1 MSNDSKQVVK
11 KNALAS
17 KSASVP
23 TRTES
28 SPTLDPATQQLR
40 AIGNSAASHS
50 FAGTP
55 TLQAKLS
62 ISSPGDRYEREADK
76 IAEHV
81 VSSASKETTQTQP
94 TPTITPINNAPIQ
107 RDENDKSKK
116 VLTEGAGIVYEQ
128 LQDQPGFEEWKEKQ
142 TDALKLKLWDSQPT
156 EVKASVVGFGL
167 SSAGILGSAIAL
179 DPKLRASTVDLLQD
193 VNLLMPLSLLPYSE
207 YFPVS
212 SFKYQLPSAT
222 YSPYTFETEF
232 DFDAWFKLMSER
244 RHTPDI
250 KLSVGVD
257 SAYSADKGFSPV
269 TGGNIKL
276 KFGGGIIN
284 VSAFYNQALPPTP
297 MLVSNPGMGEPPM
310 WLMRTLPGQLE
321 ENLPKGSGVFLTVD
335 VMRLPQLFSSPPEPK
350 KTVQRKAENNATSCD
365 APGNASSS
373 PASVMTGQGRTLDT
387 DTQSFM
393 ESRFGQDF
401 SHVRIH
407 TDQQAANSAQ
417 AINAKAY
424 TIDNHIVFGTDE
436 YQPATRE
443 GQLLLAHE
451 LVHVTQQ
458 TGIVQRKE
466 NKPKDDWIATLKQ
479 TLEEGHYA
487 SAYLQL
493 NDHLDWEGEAAQKP
507 WLADHPEIRFLFLKS
522 LPATVLAGTC
532 SAAELMQLPTNKSFT
547 IIDCWYQEEKE
558 KQDVYAA
565 NSELFDYLLITLS
578 PYTGK
583 DIVATVK
590 ELVSTI
596 ESKKAYVGDANN
608 AEFHTLHLLAPTVE
622 RKIKFYDKYESVDL
636 FSTVK
641 KKMDPYTGL
650 SLNTMEKLTDTNE
663 VNHEQA
669 LRMYDILKGLPEE
682 QRRAFLDTA
691 LFAGALES
699 DADAQKY
706 YKEKYKKYYQGLPHN
721 WDFAFFPWN
730 WGEAPF
736 ADRLTVN
743 HAALMS
749 SQLYYEDLVR
759 RKFGFDRGLSETQ
772 GKSPADPSGT
782 RITDKQRLLEQLKS
796 DRNFNDTRRLAI
808 LLAIA
813 VRGGIEKDVT
823 DQVIVPKNT
832 EKELTGDILAVIE
845 SYGFV
850 ASDGF
855 KYHDDKVKAL
865 AHDDSRLWYII
876 TRTLFKWDSG
886 SVFGEQRGTFDLRRL
901 QGTSEHLGS
910 LGGMRFGSTVYENDQ
925 YYNTT
930 WLDEAVK
937 AHAGSSTLSA
947 NLAETQGGDRRGQI
961 FASIR
966 NDIRQANVYAAALP
980 VEGINFFSNGTL
992 YRCGPG
998 VLQGLAVHLSWT
1010 KDTSEP
1016 DNAIDLQ
1023 LDIGNLFLNQFEM
1036 VAPTST
1042 LAIGQIG
1049 VTDFRVTL
1057 KQNNLAAAKGLF
1069 IGLLKNADF
1078 MLSALINLLPNVLTL
1093 LPYAVMAMT
1102 EEFKGVKA
1110 HKYKNALGE
1119 VLKRDFSA
1127 LEASVTFT
1135 SLKVR
1140 NMYDTAAGFLD
1151 DISVEKLDKDKQ
1163 LIRQGLIIE
1172 SNDLWVLDTLH
1183 SLKERIRVID
1193 EKVLEAKAAVAECDL
1208 DKQIQALEAERKTLL
1223 SIATEKGVSY
1233 ENRDAEVARLREIY
1247 RGLRKLNE
1255 ELEQR
1260 FTQAKATNPLYNDM
1274 TFKEF
1279 AAERARLSDDLEYID
1294 KTYFEDKKALG
1305 ESGDAVKRYEARRR
1319 IEQFEAKYKSVD
1331 VKMDLRGITL
1341 HGGNYVR
1348 DLINDSLKSVGFV
1361 DPKLEGI
1368 ENINIAAVQS
1378 SFVASGVGV
1387 AQHGNDPGMGIRG
1400 LHLPRI
1406 MAPAFAF
1413 KTDSLLIEAGKPDL
1427 QNIYV
1432 SVSLDFV
1439 KNPLNKDP
1447 HAPYSYVLDNLYVGK
1462 ATFNGLTVKAGKADP
1477 LLEFPA
1483 DVPVQVW
1490 GLRLWDYD
1498 PKLGNINLKMQD
1510 VKALGVYKDSDP
1522 AKQAS
1527 TAVGFGVD
1535 TTIVG
1540 EPRIKQP
1547 AALDLRYK
1555 KAENSIATQLNIPLA
1570 WLPSLDIK
1578 SPTLEI
1584 ATQPDTTAVQVT
1596 NLLADVVVYLGTE
1609 KQGETPAKPTV
1620 IEIRSLHL
1628 DKIAAQGVT
1637 LRMIEVPD
1645 EEGAKPAGK
1654 RTIQEVVLPKS
1665 DDVSIENI
1673 DIKGLRVTLADEGT
1687 QLSAIDEDASIHTG
1701 KGGLGGIVY
1710 KQSLV
1715 KGSVLK
1721 MIAIHRGNFDAI
1733 TLDAVNRKGRVYTLK
1748 EFLKFFGSTR
1758 VAGLDVGGT
1767 IKAGKT
1773 TAAVDVLGKR
1783 NLPISIDYVEPKDDK
1798 PGYYKARL
1806 PLKRIKVPE
1815 LHIEKDGHV
1824 IEIPRSKNKAAIST
1838 MNDVD
1843 VKLRAYIEF
1852 NEKNEV
1858 QYDVY
1863 LDSLDIDELSVYGLE
1878 YHNKEKG
1885 IDVVFDPLKP
1895 LHIPNVQAGGFRFS
1909 SWKAFDVFGK
1919 EGGWVKAAQGKDD
1932 AISAHFEKIYTALE
1946 DGSFLAE
1953 KDSVS
1958 ARSALDVDIASLG
1971 FKYDKLGN
1979 ITVNLGKISGGF
1991 PKLTISQKDA
2001 KTGAVTV
2008 TTLQSVTNKALV
2020 AESVDITVG
2029 ADSNKVI
2036 DAKGLSA
2043 GEITLVSKE
2052 TLGKETGTTTVK
2064 LGPEAL
2070 GAQSAIVKLN
2080 ADKSKE
2086 ITITDIRAGKIDV
2099 DLIAT
2104 GAKGKSENYIK
2115 LPDPDAVKVE
2125 KLTIVIDPEGKKHI
2139 TIVKPTIKNVSL
2151 RHPSQTTPGDY
2162 LKITADLAVD
2172 GNMELGDGDFDSYM
2186 LTTPYNA
2193 FVGYVENDVPVE
2205 IKNLK
2210 LEYQDT
2216 SKSVPD
2222 KDEPKKELTEDQM
2235 KLLDLEKARDEAHK
2249 VMSETPRKIYE
2260 DKHPIDNPRY
2270 EEAKAKYLA
2279 ASKAYDEHKATMI
2292 AGAKKQARE
2301 SMTKKYLDAA
2311 SGTIKGSLRVF
2322 DSEIPLNIETYKGEN
2337 YVELSKEV
2345 TDNLKKTIQSLIKTT
2360 VDMSFWSSDEMKAI
2374 GEGLD
2379 RWWINT
2385 ITSPTGIADVKSI
2398 ANGNAYGV
2406 ITLLL
2411 RDILMWPG
2419 VLETDKTLFGINLN
2433 IEGYWGLDVTSYD
2446 SIGIGLC
2453 ETQYK
2458 HPEKDN
2464 YYSLYGMIEYLNYVA
2479 PTLVSA
2485 SGQLDKKRLEELA
2498 KGVYKTSKE
2507 VGDLGIGEAVNE
2519 MVLFIKA
2526 NLAREAE
2533 RLKSTF
2539 LRNIKGVNI
2548 TADVSLRPQDVISTL
2563 LKEHKAGSFTFDK
2576 GKSAIENVHIEGDY
2590 VNNVI
2595 PQALGTI
2602 GGGAKGEEN
2611 INIPGA
2617 TYLSEDKAT
2626 KVSYDALEISPVSL
2640 TYEQDVYRLE
2650 NSIAKLR
2657 GLKCAIKKNI
2667 A

>member
-1 MSNDSKQVVK
+1 VSNDSKQVVK
-11 KNALAS
+11 KNALAG
-17 KSASVP
+17 KSASVS

-28 SPTLDPATQQLR
+28 SSVLDPATQQLR
-40 AIGNSAASHS
+40 VIGNFAASRG

-55 TLQAKLS
+55 TRQAKLS
-62 ISSPGDRYEREADK
+62 ISSSGDRYEREADK

-81 VSSASKETTQTQP
+81 ISSASRETTQT

-116 VLTEGAGIVYEQ
+116 TLTEGAGIVYEQ
-128 LQDQPGFEEWKEKQ
+128 LQDQPGFEEWKKKQ
-142 TDALKLKLWDSQPT
+142 TDSLKLKLWDSQPT
-156 EVKASVVGFGL
+156 ELKISIIGSGL
-167 SSAGILGSAIAL
+167 SSAGILGAAIAL
-179 DPKLRASTVDLLQD
+179 NPKQRASTVDLLQD

-212 SFKYQLPSAT
+212 SFKYKLPSAT
-222 YSPYTFETEF
+222 YSPYTFKTEF
-232 DFDAWFKLMSER
+232 GFDAWFKLMSKR
-244 RHTPDI
+244 WHTPNI

-297 MLVSNPGMGEPPM
+297 MLISNPGMGEPPM
-310 WLMRTLPGQLE
+310 WSMRSLPGQLE
-321 ENLPKGSGVFLTVD
+321 ESLPKGTGVFLTVD
-335 VMRLPQLFSSPPEPK
+335 VMRLPKLFSPPPEPK
-350 KTVQRKAENNATSCD
+350 KTVQRKEKNNATSRD

-373 PASVMTGQGRTLDT
+373 PASVITGQGRALDS
-387 DTQSFM
+387 DTKSLM

-407 TDQQAANSAQ
+407 NDQQAANSAQ

-424 TIDNHIVFGTDE
+424 TIGNHIVFGADE

-443 GQLLLAHE
+443 GRLLLAHE
-451 LVHVTQQ
+451 LAHVIQQ
-458 TGIVQRKE
+458 TGAVQRKE
-466 NKPKDDWIATLKQ
+466 NNPKNDWIVALKQ
-479 TLEEGHYA
+479 TLEEGRYA

-493 NDHLDWEGEAAQKP
+493 NDHLGWEGEATQKP
-507 WLADHPEIRFLFLKS
+507 WLADHPEIRFLFLKN
-522 LPATVLAGTC
+522 LPATFLAGTY
-532 SAAELMQLPTNKSFT
+532 SAAKLMRLPASKSFA

-558 KQDVYAA
+558 KQLVYAA
-565 NSELFDYLLITLS
+565 NSELFDYLLATLS

-583 DIVATVK
+583 DIVAAVK

-596 ESKKAYVGDANN
+596 ESKKAYVGNANN

-622 RKIKFYDKYESVDL
+622 RKIKFYDKYEHLDL

-650 SLNTMEKLTDTNE
+650 SLNTMETLTDTNE
-663 VNHEQA
+663 VNHKQA
-669 LRMYDILKGLPEE
+669 LRMYNILKGLPEE
-682 QRRAFLDTA
+682 QRRAFLDAA
-691 LFAGALES
+691 LFAGNLES

-706 YKEKYKKYYQGLPHN
+706 YKKKYRKYYQGLPHN

-736 ADRLTVN
+736 ADRLTVD

-749 SQLYYEDLVR
+749 RQLYYEDLVR

-772 GKSPADPSGT
+772 GKSPADPDGT
-782 RITDKQRLLEQLKS
+782 RITDKQRLLEQFKS
-796 DRNFNDTRRLAI
+796 DRNFNDRRRLAI

-813 VRGGIEKDVT
+813 VRGGIEQDVT
-823 DQVIVPKNT
+823 DQVLVPKNT

-865 AHDDSRLWYII
+865 AHDDNLYWYSIR
-876 TRTLFKWDSG
+876 RTLFKWDSG
-886 SVFGEQRGTFDLRRL
+886 SVFGEQRGTFDLRRV
-901 QGTSEHLGS
+901 QGTSDYLGS
-910 LGGMRFGSTVYENDQ
+910 LGGMRFGSMAYENDQ
-925 YYNTT
+925 YYNTI
-930 WLDEAVK
+930 WLEEAVK
-937 AHAGSSTLSA
+937 AHAGSGTLSA
-947 NLAETQGGDRRGQI
+947 NLAETQGSDRRGQV

-966 NDIRQANVYAAALP
+966 NDIRQANVYAATLP
-980 VEGINFFSNGTL
+980 VEGINFFRDGTL
-992 YRCGPG
+992 YRSGPG
-998 VLQGLAVHLSWT
+998 VLQGLAVHLSWN

-1049 VTDFRVTL
+1049 VTGFRVKL

-1078 MLSALINLLPNVLTL
+1078 MFNALISLLPNVLTL

-1110 HKYKNALGE
+1110 RKYKDALGE

-1127 LEASVTFT
+1127 LEAGVTFM

-1151 DISVEKLDKDKQ
+1151 DITVEKPGQDKQ
-1163 LIRQGLIIE
+1163 PIRQGLNIE
-1172 SNDLWVLDTLH
+1172 FNDLWVLDTLH
-1183 SLKERIRVID
+1183 NLKERIRVID
-1193 EKVLEAKAAVAECDL
+1193 EVVFEAKAAVAECDL
-1208 DKQIQALEAERKTLL
+1208 DKQIKALEAERKSLL
-1223 SIATEKGVSY
+1223 SLAAEKGLRN

-1247 RGLRKLNE
+1247 RDLRKLNE

-1260 FTQAKATNPLYNDM
+1260 FTQAKATSPLYNDA

-1279 AAERARLSDDLEYID
+1279 AAERRRLSDDLEYID
-1294 KTYFEDKKALG
+1294 KTYLEDKKALG
-1305 ESGDAVKRYEARRR
+1305 KSGDAVKRYEARRR
-1319 IEQFEAKYKSVD
+1319 MEQFEAKYKSVD

-1368 ENINIAAVQS
+1368 ENINIAALQS

-1387 AQHGNDPGMGIRG
+1387 AQHGNDPGLGIRG

-1406 MAPAFAF
+1406 TAPAFAF

-1432 SVSLDFV
+1432 AVALDFA

-1447 HAPYSYVLDNLYVGK
+1447 HAPYSYVLDSLYVGK
-1462 ATFNGLTVKAGKADP
+1462 ATFNGLKVKAGKADP
-1477 LLEFPA
+1477 LLDFPA

-1490 GLRLWDYD
+1490 GLHLWDYD
-1498 PKLGNINLKMQD
+1498 PKLGKINLKMQD

-1522 AKQAS
+1522 AKQANT
-1527 TAVGFGVD
+1527 TAEFGVD
-1535 TTIVG
+1535 TTIAG
-1540 EPRIKQP
+1540 EPRINQP
-1547 AALDLRYK
+1547 AALDLRYQ
-1555 KAENSIATQLNIPLA
+1555 KAENSIATQLHIPSA

-1584 ATQPDTTAVQVT
+1584 AAQPRTTTVQVT
-1596 NLLADVVVYLGTE
+1596 NLLADVVVYL
-1609 KQGETPAKPTV
+1609 GETPAKPTV

-1637 LRMIEVPD
+1637 LRMMEAPD
-1645 EEGAKPAGK
+1645 EQGAKPAGK
-1654 RTIQEVVLPKS
+1654 RTIQEVALPKN
-1665 DDVSIENI
+1665 DNVSIENI

-1687 QLSAIDEDASIHTG
+1687 QLNAIDQDASIHAG
-1701 KGGLGGIVY
+1701 KGDLGGIAY
-1710 KQSLV
+1710 KQSLA

-1721 MIAIHRGNFDAI
+1721 TIALHRGNFDAI

-1748 EFLKFFGSTR
+1748 EFLKFFGGTR
-1758 VAGLDVGGT
+1758 VAGLNVDGT
-1767 IKAGKT
+1767 VKADKT
-1773 TAAVDVLGKR
+1773 TAAFDVSGKR

-1798 PGYYKARL
+1798 PGHYQARL
-1806 PLKRIKVPE
+1806 PLKHIKVPE
-1815 LHIEKDGHV
+1815 LHIEKEGQV
-1824 IEIPRSKNKAAIST
+1824 IEIPRSKNRAAISM

-1863 LDSLDIDELSVYGLE
+1863 LDSLDIGELSVYGLE

-1895 LHIPNVQAGGFRFS
+1895 LHIPNVRAGGFRFS

-1919 EGGWVKAAQGKDD
+1919 EGGWIKAAQGEDD
-1932 AISAHFEKIYTALE
+1932 AISAHFEKIYAALE

-1953 KDSVS
+1953 KNSVS

-1979 ITVNLGKISGGF
+1979 ITVNLGKISGGLA
-1991 PKLTISQKDA
+1991 KLTISQKDA
-2001 KTGAVTV
+2001 KTGAATV
-2008 TTLQSVTNKALV
+2008 TTLQSVNNKALV
-2020 AESVDITVG
+2020 AESVDVTVG
-2029 ADSNKVI
+2029 ADGNKVI
-2036 DAKGLSA
+2036 DAKGFGA

-2052 TLGKETGTTTVK
+2052 TLGKETSTTTVK

-2086 ITITDIRAGKIDV
+2086 ITITDIHAGKIDV
-2099 DLIAT
+2099 DLIAA
-2104 GAKGKSENYIK
+2104 GVKGKSENYIK

-2125 KLTIVIDPEGKKHI
+2125 KLIIVIDPEGKKHI
-2139 TIVKPTIKNVSL
+2139 TLVKPTIKNVSL
-2151 RHPSQTTPGDY
+2151 RQPSQTTPGDY

-2172 GNMELGDGDFDSYM
+2172 GNMELGDGDFDSYA
-2186 LTTPYNA
+2186 LLSPYNA

-2210 LEYQDT
+2210 LKYRDT
-2216 SKSVPD
+2216 SKSVSD
-2222 KDEPKKELTEDQM
+2222 KDGPKKELTEDQK
-2235 KLLDLEKARDEAHK
+2235 KLLDLEKVSDEAK
-2249 VMSETPRKIYE
+2249 TELDNTPAELVDGNYFIG
-2260 DKHPIDNPRY
+2260 NPEFRVVL
-2270 EEAKAKYLA
+2270 AKYQA
-2279 ASKAYDEHKATMI
+2279 AVEAYDEHKTTMI

-2322 DSEIPLNIETYKGEN
+2322 DSEIPLNIETFKGEN
-2337 YVELSKEV
+2337 YVELSKDV
-2345 TDNLKKTIQSLIKTT
+2345 TDNLKKTIRSLIDTT
-2360 VDMSFWSSDEMKAI
+2360 VDMPFWSSKEMKAI

-2379 RWWINT
+2379 RWWVWA
-2385 ITSPTGIADVKSI
+2385 SPTAKADVKSI
-2398 ANGNAYGV
+2398 ANGNAFGAV
-2406 ITLLL
+2406 SLLL
-2411 RDILMWPG
+2411 RDIRMWPG
-2419 VLETDKTLFGINLN
+2419 ILETDKTLFGINLN
-2433 IEGYWGLDVTSYD
+2433 IEGYWGLDAISTITGYD

-2453 ETQYK
+2453 ETHYK

-2464 YYSLYGMIEYLNYVA
+2464 FYSLYSMIEYLNYVA
-2479 PTLVSA
+2479 PSLVSA
-2485 SGQLDKKRLEELA
+2485 SGQLETKRLEELA
-2498 KGVYKTSKE
+2498 KGVNKTSEE
-2507 VGDLGIGEAVNE
+2507 VGDMGMGDAVNE
-2519 MVLFIKA
+2519 LVLFIKS

-2533 RLKSTF
+2533 RLKNTF

-2563 LKEHKAGSFTFDK
+2563 FKEHKAGSFTFDK
-2576 GKSAIENVHIEGDY
+2576 GKSAIENVHIEGY
-2590 VNNVI
+2590 YANNVI
-2595 PQALGTI
+2595 PQALGMI
-2602 GGGAKGEEN
+2602 GGGAHGTEN

-2626 KVSYDALEISPVSL
+2626 KVSYDALEISAASII
-2640 TYEQDVYRLE
+2640 YEQDIYRLE

-2657 GLKCAIKKNI
+2657 GLKCAIKKNT